1 MNFGISLL
9 CLDALYVG
17 GPGRNVF
24 LLAVHQTIQLCE
36 MVLSPM
42 VLENFPRYL
51 LSTAVE
57 NIDLGHLEALASVC
71 MRVCEHVHMCVAT
84 YFAVILW
91 VGLSVNC

>member
-1 MNFGISLL
+1 MSFGISLL

-71 MRVCEHVHMCVAT
+71 MCVCV
-84 YFAVILW
+84 
-91 VGLSVNC
+91 